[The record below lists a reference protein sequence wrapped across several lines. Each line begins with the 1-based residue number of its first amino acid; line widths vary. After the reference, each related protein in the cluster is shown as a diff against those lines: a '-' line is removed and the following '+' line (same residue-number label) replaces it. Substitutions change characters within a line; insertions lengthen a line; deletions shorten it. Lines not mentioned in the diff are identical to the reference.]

1 MVKKFLIYSSGSRIS
16 LGGGAPTPKVG
27 VLTYF
32 LAEFEFEN
40 ERIWTPGGV
49 PGAPLRSAT
58 DMLCNGFY
66 LLFEASL
73 TEGPFGMGLSP
84 LAIPDFETGQDLIL
98 RCDESLHSEF
108 LQLSCLELV
117 VFLIVKTLSSLNF
130 VLTIGCKC
138 FLICNG

>member
-1 MVKKFLIYSSGSRIS
+1 MS
-16 LGGGAPTPKVG
+16 